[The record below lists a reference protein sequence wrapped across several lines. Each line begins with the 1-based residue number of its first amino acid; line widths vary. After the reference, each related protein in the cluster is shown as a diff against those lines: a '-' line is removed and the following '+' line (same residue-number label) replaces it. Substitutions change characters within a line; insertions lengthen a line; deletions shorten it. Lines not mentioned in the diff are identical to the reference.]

1 MKKNIRW
8 NTMKILAAGFLG
20 VILIGGVLLWIP
32 ACNTRPISFM
42 DALFTSTSAVCV
54 TGLVTVTP
62 ATQFTFLG
70 QVILLILIQI
80 GGLGVI
86 ACMTAFFLILRKR
99 ISVKERIVIQETY
112 NMDSPGGMVK
122 LIYRILKGT
131 FIVEG
136 AGAVL
141 YAFQFIPEY
150 GAGKGIWFSLFHSIS
165 AFCNAGIDILG
176 SNSFREYVNNPL
188 VNVTTMLLIVLGGLG
203 FIVWYD
209 LLTGIRQA
217 WRRENIGGRRAV
229 KLSLHSKVVLTMTA
243 GLILA
248 GALNFFLTEYGNPG
262 TLGNLPMGSKIMAS
276 FFQSVTTRT
285 AGFSTVSQAD
295 LMTESQMVSC
305 VLMFIGGSPGGT
317 AGGVKTTTIGL
328 IVICCVAVVKGRED
342 AECFGRKVAERNI
355 RMGSAVVTLAV
366 IALFSGTA
374 IVAGIEKDVTFIRVL
389 YETCSAMGTVGLTAD
404 LTHELARSSQAI
416 IMMLMYI
423 GRIGPMT
430 LALLFGGRMGQKGP
444 DRELPTQRVMVG

>member
-20 VILIGGVLLWIP
+20 VILIGGVLLTLP
-32 ACNTRPISFM
+32 VCNTRPIDFM

-62 ATQFTFLG
+62 ATQFTLLG
-70 QVILLILIQI
+70 QIVLLILIQV

-99 ISVKERIVIQETY
+99 ITVKERILIQETY

-136 AGAVL
+136 AGAIL

-150 GAGKGIWFSLFHSIS
+150 GMLKGIWYSVFHSIS

-176 SNSFREYVNNPL
+176 SSSFTQYVNNPL
-188 VNVTTMLLIVLGGLG
+188 INITTMLLIVLGGLG

-209 LLTGIRQA
+209 LLAGIRRA
-217 WRRENIGGRRAV
+217 WKRENPGRWWFTR
-229 KLSLHSKVVLTMTA
+229 LSLHSKVVLTMKA
-243 GLILA
+243 GMILA
-248 GALNFFLTEYGNPG
+248 GAGNFFLAEYGNPD
-262 TLGNLPMGSKIMAS
+262 TLGNLPIGSKIMAS

-285 AGFSTVSQAD
+285 AGFATVSQAG
-295 LMTESQMVSC
+295 LSTESQMISC
-305 VLMFIGGSPGGT
+305 VFMFIGGSPGGT
-317 AGGVKTTTIGL
+317 AGGIKTTTIGL
-328 IVICCVAVVKGRED
+328 IVICCIAVVRGRDD
-342 AECFGRKVAERNI
+342 AECFGRKVAEQNI
-355 RMGSAVVTLAV
+355 RMGSAVITLAV
-366 IALFSGTA
+366 IVLFAGTA
-374 IVAGIEKDVTFIRVL
+374 IVAGIESDVSFIRVL
-389 YETCSAMGTVGLTAD
+389 YETCSAIGTVGLTAD
-404 LTHELARSSQAI
+404 LTPDLARGSQI
-416 IMMLMYI
+416 VIMIMMYI

-430 LALLFGGRMGQKGP
+430 LALLFGGRTKQKGLE
-444 DRELPTQRVMVG
+444 RELPTQRVMVG

>member
-20 VILIGGVLLWIP
+20 VILIGGVLLSLP
-32 ACNTRPISFM
+32 ACNTRPMNFM

-62 ATQFTFLG
+62 ATQFTLLG
-70 QVILLILIQI
+70 QMILLILIQV

-99 ISVKERIVIQETY
+99 ITVKERILIQETY

-122 LIYRILKGT
+122 LIHRILKGT

-136 AGAVL
+136 AGAIL

-150 GAGKGIWFSLFHSIS
+150 GMIKGIWYSVFHSIS

-176 SNSFREYVNNPL
+176 SSSFTQYVNNPL
-188 VNVTTMLLIVLGGLG
+188 INITTMLLIVLGGLG

-209 LLTGIRQA
+209 LLAGVQRA
-217 WRRENIGGRRAV
+217 WKKENPGRWWFTR
-229 KLSLHSKVVLTMTA
+229 LSLHSKVVLTVTV

-248 GALNFFLTEYGNPG
+248 GALNFFLAEYGNPD
-262 TLGNLPMGSKIMAS
+262 TLGNLPIGSKIMAS

-285 AGFSTVSQAD
+285 AGFATVPQAA
-295 LMTESQMVSC
+295 LNTESQMISC
-305 VLMFIGGSPGGT
+305 VFMFIGGSPGGT
-317 AGGVKTTTIGL
+317 AGGIKTTTIGL
-328 IVICCVAVVKGRED
+328 IVICCMAVVKGRDD
-342 AECFGRKVAERNI
+342 AECFGRKVAEQNI
-355 RMGSAVVTLAV
+355 RMGSAVITLAV
-366 IALFSGTA
+366 IVLFTGTA
-374 IVAGIEKDVTFIRVL
+374 IVAGIESDVPFIRVL
-389 YETCSAMGTVGLTAD
+389 YETCSAIGTVGLTAD
-404 LTHELARSSQAI
+404 LTPDLARSSQSV
-416 IMMLMYI
+416 IMIMMYI

-430 LALLFGGRMGQKGP
+430 LALLFGGRTKQKGLE
-444 DRELPTQRVMVG
+444 RELPTQRVMVG